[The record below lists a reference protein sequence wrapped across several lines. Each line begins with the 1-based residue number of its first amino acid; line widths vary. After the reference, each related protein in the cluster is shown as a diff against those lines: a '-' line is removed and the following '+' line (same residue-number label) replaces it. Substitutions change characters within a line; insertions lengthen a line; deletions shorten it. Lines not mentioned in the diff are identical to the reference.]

1 MKNFKKLFLVFI
13 FAFMIIPFTNINASV
28 NDYFKAEDVI
38 SSEKEINHSYFMAGN
53 KITSKDKVDGILF
66 MAGNTLKSKSLI
78 EYGMFAGNVVEVTSD
93 VEKDLFVAANDI
105 TVESSN
111 IGRDVYLVG
120 NTVTLNS
127 NINGNVFIGSN
138 TLEIGNITIKGDVD
152 LNCSS
157 INFGDNV
164 VIEGTLKYN
173 EDVKITGLDN
183 VKYNALET
191 YEDEEM
197 NIETKDILVSKV
209 ISIISLIVITIII
222 CAIFPKIYKKL
233 SKEVS
238 ISKTFKNLLYG
249 LCVLVLVPFAAIF
262 TFITVIGIPI
272 GIIGLLLYGIFIY
285 LSVAVSA
292 TVVGNLILTKL
303 FKQKD
308 NAYLSIIIGILVVR
322 IITLIPYIG
331 GFIYFLLMLIGLG
344 LILELLSREK

>member
-1 MKNFKKLFLVFI
+1 MKNLKKLLLVFI

-28 NDYFKAEDVI
+28 DDYFKADDVI
-38 SSEKEINHSYFMAGN
+38 SSEKEINHNYFVAGN
-53 KITSKDKVDGILF
+53 KITSSDKVDGILF
-66 MAGNTLKSKSLI
+66 MAGNTLKSKSSI

-93 VEKDLFVAANDI
+93 IEKDLFVAANDI

-120 NTVTLNS
+120 NTVTLNT
-127 NINGNVFIGSN
+127 NINGNVFIGSS

-152 LNCSS
+152 LNCSNIKFS
-157 INFGDNV
+157 DNI

-173 EDVKITGLDN
+173 EDAEITGLDN

-191 YEDEEM
+191 YKQET
-197 NIETKDILVSKV
+197 IETKDILLSEV
-209 ISIISLIVITIII
+209 ISIISLIVISIII

-233 SKEVS
+233 SKEISV
-238 ISKTFKNLLYG
+238 SKTFKNLLYG

-285 LSVAVSA
+285 LSVAVSG

-344 LILELLSREK
+344 LILELLSKEK